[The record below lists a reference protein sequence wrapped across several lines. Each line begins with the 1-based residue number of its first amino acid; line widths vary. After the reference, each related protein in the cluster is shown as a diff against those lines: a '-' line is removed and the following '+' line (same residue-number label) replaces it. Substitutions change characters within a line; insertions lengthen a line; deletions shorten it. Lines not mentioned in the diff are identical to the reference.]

1 MKVLIISISGIGNLI
16 TFLPALDLIKKKM
29 PNSKV
34 DFLVYGNGTK
44 YVLLED
50 ERVNKIYENNSK
62 NPLKFFKLLL
72 KLRKEKY
79 DAVIT
84 IYPSQGIYS
93 AVIMWIIGGKLR
105 IQYYIDY
112 ILKFLSSRVGGIYY
126 NDKYNMGIIKKIH
139 NILVNKSLNV
149 KEKHAVYLNINLVKE
164 LFNCGNE
171 ENEPILYYYI
181 TDDEVKFSEEFWNEN
196 NLNDSFVIGI
206 HPGTGK
212 YPPFKRWSLD
222 HWGKLIKMIN
232 EKYKNVKFLV
242 FIGPFEDEY
251 YNYFN
256 NLNLNNLI
264 VARGMN
270 LRKSISLI
278 SKCNFFISADS
289 GLSHCASL
297 FKIPQITMFGPV
309 DYKYIQ
315 PFSENCKVVV
325 PDNYKP
331 FYIPHCGFISKPY
344 DCMENLNPE
353 KVFKEFGEY
362 LGKLGIDVDLKG

>member
-1 MKVLIISISGIGNLI
+1 MKILVIAISGIGNLI

-29 PNSKV
+29 PNSEV
-34 DFLVYGNGTK
+34 DFLVRGNGTK

-93 AVIMWIIGGKLR
+93 AIIMWIMGGKLR
-105 IQYYIDY
+105 IQYYMDY

-126 NDKYNMGIIKKIH
+126 NDKYNLGIIKKIH
-139 NILVNKSLNV
+139 NMLVNKSLNV

-164 LFNCGNE
+164 LFDCINE
-171 ENEPILYYYI
+171 KNKPVLHYYI
-181 TDDEVKFSEEFWNEN
+181 TKDEIKFSEKFWNEY
-196 NLNDSFVIGI
+196 NLNDNFVIGI

-212 YPPFKRWSLD
+212 YPPFKRWNLNY
-222 HWGKLIKMIN
+222 WGELIKMIN
-232 EKYKNVKFLV
+232 EKYKNIKFLV
-242 FIGPFEDEY
+242 FIGPFEDKY

-256 NLNLNNLI
+256 NLNLNNNLI
-264 VARGMN
+264 IIKGIN

-309 DYKYIQ
+309 DYNYIH

-344 DCMENLNPE
+344 DCMKDLKPE
-353 KVFKEFGEY
+353 KVFREFEEY
-362 LGKLGIDVDLKG
+362 LGKLNIKLI